1 LTEVCTGHGENTLSK
16 NLEKDDVQKTYVPKK
31 NEISNEWVL
40 VDAKDKYIGRL
51 ATQIASILLGKN
63 KPNFT
68 PGVETGDFV
77 IVINAE
83 NIKASGNKM
92 EDKIYY
98 HHTGYPSGIKA
109 ISLRQQLAK
118 HPERVI
124 RSAVWGMLPH
134 NKYGRSLIKKMKVY
148 AGPEHPHAV
157 QNPKLV
163 D

>member
-1 LTEVCTGHGENTLSK
+1 VQKLCK

-31 NEISNEWVL
+31 NELSNEWVL
-40 VDAKDKYIGRL
+40 VDAKGKYIGRL
-51 ATQIASILLGKN
+51 ATQIASLLLGKH

-83 NIKASGNKM
+83 AITATGNKM
-92 EDKIYY
+92 EDKVYY
-98 HHTGYPSGIKA
+98 HHTGYPSGIKS
-109 ISLRQQLAK
+109 INLRQQLAK

-148 AGPEHPHAV
+148 SGSEHPHAG
-157 QNPKLV
+157 QNPRVLE
-163 D
+163 

>member
-1 LTEVCTGHGENTLSK
+1 
-16 NLEKDDVQKTYVPKK
+16 LEKDDVQKTYVPKK

-40 VDAKDKYIGRL
+40 VDATDKYLGRL

-77 IVINAE
+77 VVINAE
-83 NIKASGNKM
+83 NIKATGNKM
-92 EDKIYY
+92 DDKVYY

-109 ISLRQQLAK
+109 ITLRQQLAK

-134 NKYGRSLIKKMKVY
+134 NKFGRSLIKKMKVY
-148 AGPEHPHAV
+148 AGPEHPHV
-157 QNPKLV
+157 GQNPKPLV
-163 D
+163 

>member
-1 LTEVCTGHGENTLSK
+1 
-16 NLEKDDVQKTYVPKK
+16 LEKDDVQKTYVPKK

-40 VDAKDKYIGRL
+40 VDATDKYLGRL

-77 IVINAE
+77 VVINAE
-83 NIKASGNKM
+83 NIKATGNKM
-92 EDKIYY
+92 EDKVYY

-109 ISLRQQLAK
+109 ITLRQQLAK

-134 NKYGRSLIKKMKVY
+134 NKFGRSLIKKMKVY
-148 AGPEHPHAV
+148 AGPEHPHV
-157 QNPKLV
+157 GQNPKPLL
-163 D
+163 

>member
-1 LTEVCTGHGENTLSK
+1 
-16 NLEKDDVQKTYVPKK
+16 VQKTYIPKK

-68 PGVETGDFV
+68 PGVEIGDYV
-77 IVINAE
+77 VVINAE
-83 NIKASGNKM
+83 NIKATGNKM
-92 EDKIYY
+92 DDKLYY
-98 HHTGYPSGIKA
+98 HHTGYPSGIKS

-118 HPERVI
+118 HPDRVI
-124 RSAVWGMLPH
+124 RNAVWGMLPH

-148 AGPEHPHAV
+148 AGPEHPHGP
-157 QNPKLV
+157 QNPKPL
-163 D
+163 DLGES

>member
-1 LTEVCTGHGENTLSK
+1 
-16 NLEKDDVQKTYVPKK
+16 LEKDDVQKTYIPKK

-40 VDAKDKYIGRL
+40 VDAADQYLGRL

-77 IVINAE
+77 VVINAE
-83 NIKASGNKM
+83 NIKATGNKM
-92 EDKIYY
+92 EDKVYY
-98 HHTGYPSGIKA
+98 HHTGYPSGIK
-109 ISLRQQLAK
+109 SVTLRQQLAR

-134 NKYGRSLIKKMKVY
+134 NKFGRSLIKKMKVY
-148 AGPEHPHAV
+148 AGPEHPHV
-157 QNPKLV
+157 GQNPKPLI
-163 D
+163 

>member
-1 LTEVCTGHGENTLSK
+1 M
-16 NLEKDDVQKTYVPKK
+16 QKTYVPKK

-68 PGVETGDFV
+68 PGVETGDYV
-77 IVINAE
+77 VVINAAA
-83 NIKASGNKM
+83 ITATGNKM
-92 EDKIYY
+92 DDKIYY
-98 HHTGYPSGIKA
+98 YHTGYPSGIKSS
-109 ISLRQQLAK
+109 SLRQLLVK

-124 RSAVWGMLPH
+124 RNAVWGMLPH

-148 AGPEHPHAV
+148 AGPEHPHEV
-157 QNPKLV
+157 QNPKALE
-163 D
+163 

>member
-1 LTEVCTGHGENTLSK
+1 M
-16 NLEKDDVQKTYVPKK
+16 QKTYVPKK

-40 VDAKDKYIGRL
+40 VDATDKYLGRL

-77 IVINAE
+77 VVINAE
-83 NIKASGNKM
+83 NIKATGNKM
-92 EDKIYY
+92 EDKVYY
-98 HHTGYPSGIKA
+98 HHTGYPSGIK
-109 ISLRQQLAK
+109 SVTLRQQLAK

-134 NKYGRSLIKKMKVY
+134 NKFGRSLIKKMKVY
-148 AGPEHPHAV
+148 AGPEHPHV
-157 QNPKLV
+157 GQNPKPLE
-163 D
+163 